1 MELNCQQ
8 LISGDSKCYSPLQYC
23 CTVLLLLLN
32 VLHIQDGATPLS
44 IACLEGHHPVVECLI
59 AAMAD
64 VNIPLEVGLLFVYHL
79 IYLLHNADTVDPHL
93 SGHQL
98 SVILGYPALIA
109 AHSI

>member
-1 MELNCQQ
+1 MTANVIHL
-8 LISGDSKCYSPLQYC
+8 YYC
-23 CTVLLLLLN
+23 CTVLLLLPN

-44 IACLEGHHPVVECLI
+44 IACLDGDHPVVECLI

-64 VNIPLEVGLLFVYHL
+64 VNIPLEVGLLFVYYHL
-79 IYLLHNADTVDPHL
+79 IYLLHNADTVYPHL

-98 SVILGYPALIA
+98 SVILGYPALIF